1 MSLCSSSEV
10 IKLDN
15 ILVICRGNVSY
26 GYGIFKP
33 TNRDWK
39 RKRRKKEF
47 DKNKVPPYAYDLK
60 EEGDTVSFKCSFNS
74 FGEPI
79 VKKGG

>member
-1 MSLCSSSEV
+1 MFHMVMGFSNQP
-10 IKLDN
+10 I
-15 ILVICRGNVSY
+15 
-26 GYGIFKP
+26 GIGKGKEEKKYIFS
-33 TNRDWK
+33 
-39 RKRRKKEF
+39 KKEL
-47 DKNKVPPYAYDLK
+47 DKNKVPSYAYDLK